1 MDYIDLYETLLF
13 SKEFRGLSGKD
24 VFYAEYSL
32 ESQAYAEG
40 RIAEGLLF
48 NLNKD
53 RVDKYIC
60 DILISLDNIA
70 YVPFGERGAKA
81 QDALLKEND
90 KDDSYA
96 KRKLDIFVETL
107 KNNKVEVTE
116 ELMATLKKFVDNYFS
131 TQLDLNDPVN
141 LAIMVRRISGE
152 LEHDVIN
159 KLILN
164 PMGKNE
170 VLRELLRKLVAQTS
184 KEDRTIDLEQYL
196 PESSKMGELDKE
208 QIEYLKNITGMSSSK
223 EKMF

>member
-1 MDYIDLYETLLF
+1 MDYIDLYDSLL
-13 SKEFRGLSGKD
+13 SSNEMMDLANKD
-24 VFYAEYSL
+24 VYYAEYSL
-32 ESQAYAEG
+32 ESQNFAEN
-40 RIAEGLLF
+40 RIAESLLLDLDKDEDAEYLC
-48 NLNKD
+48 NL
-53 RVDKYIC
+53 
-60 DILISLDNIA
+60 LISLDNIA

-81 QDALLKEND
+81 QDALLKEID

-96 KRKLDIFVETL
+96 KRKLDIFVQTL
-107 KNNKVEVTE
+107 KNNEVEVTD

-131 TQLDLNDPVN
+131 THLDLNDPVN
-141 LAIMVRRISGE
+141 IAVLVRRISGE

-170 VLRELLRKLVAQTS
+170 VLRDLLEKLVSQTS
-184 KEDRTIDLEQYL
+184 EEDRTIDLEQYL

-208 QIEYLKNITGMSSSK
+208 QIEYLKNITGMSSGK